1 MLLSTVNNMLFS
13 LLRFFHMNNLLMLGN
28 MLHLDFVLLA
38 SRRSAAII
46 VSIFCIIAI
55 IFMLR
60 FMLHNVNMPL
70 AQLLQQAA
78 DVAALTA
85 QLRSGGA
92 AQQRSSGAAEQ
103 RSSER
108 RRA

>member
-1 MLLSTVNNMLFS
+1 MLSS
-13 LLRFFHMNNLLMLGN
+13 LLRFFSMHKLLMLGN
-28 MLHLDFVLLA
+28 MLHLVFVLLLSRGSA
-38 SRRSAAII
+38 SII
-46 VSIFCIIAI
+46 VSILRIIAI

-60 FMLHNVNMPL
+60 IMLHNFNMPL

-78 DVAALTA
+78 DVAALAA

-92 AQQRSSGAAEQ
+92 AKQRSGVAAEQ